1 METPDLNSAGAGRAL
16 MRLEQLVARLRGPD
30 GCPWDRRQTP
40 RTMAIY
46 LIEETYE
53 LVEAIL
59 GGAADDVCEELGDVL
74 FHLVFIAAVYQDQG
88 RFSLEHALAG
98 IEAKMIHRHPHVFAD
113 ARVGS
118 TAEVK
123 TRWEELKQKEPNHR
137 PKNSVLDSIPGGL
150 PGLVKAYRVSS
161 RAAGIGFDW
170 NTLSEV
176 MDKAVEEWGELKEA
190 LNQREQP
197 TSESD
202 DSMPSRAAALEL
214 GDLLFTL
221 VNVGRW
227 ARIHPET
234 ALKDATFKFERRF
247 RHMEA
252 SLTRNGRSLKDISRQ
267 ELEEGWEQAKTEL
280 G

>member
-1 METPDLNSAGAGRAL
+1 METPDLNSDSAGRAL
-16 MRLEQLVARLRGPD
+16 ERLEQLVARLRGPD

-40 RTMAIY
+40 RTMATY

-59 GGAADDVCEELGDVL
+59 GGSAEEVCEELGDVF
-74 FHLVFIAAVYQDQG
+74 FHLVFIASIYQAQG
-88 RFSLEHALAG
+88 RFSLAHALAG
-98 IEAKMIHRHPHVFAD
+98 IQTKMIHRHPHVFAD
-113 ARVGS
+113 ATVES

-137 PKNSVLDSIPGGL
+137 PKNSLLDSIPGGL

-170 NTLSEV
+170 DTLAEV

-190 LNQREQP
+190 LNQCGQP
-197 TSESD
+197 PSERD
-202 DSMPSRAAALEL
+202 DPMPSRAAALEL

-234 ALKDATFKFERRF
+234 ALQDATLKFERRF

-252 SLTRNGRSLKDISRQ
+252 SLTRNGRSLKDISRE
-267 ELEEGWEQAKTEL
+267 ELEAGWEQAKAEL
-280 G
+280 D